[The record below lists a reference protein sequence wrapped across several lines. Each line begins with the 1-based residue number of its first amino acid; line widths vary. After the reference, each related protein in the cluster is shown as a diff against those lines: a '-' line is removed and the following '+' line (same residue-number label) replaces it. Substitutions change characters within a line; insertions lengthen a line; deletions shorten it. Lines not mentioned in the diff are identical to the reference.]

1 MNVGVPKEVKL
12 GEARVA
18 MSPAGV
24 RELTARGHRVVVE
37 AGAGAGSRIGD
48 EEFERAGARIL
59 PSAEAVF
66 ADAELVVKVKEPKP
80 GETRRL
86 GPQHTLFTFLHLAA
100 YPEVAEALKA
110 SGATAIAY
118 ETVQLANGRTPLL
131 APMSRIAGRMAAQVG
146 ARFLEQ
152 PQGGRGVLLCGTP
165 GVPPAKATVL
175 GAGQAGSNAA
185 LGLAGLG
192 AQVSVLDVDSD
203 KLQRIGELGHGH
215 ITTVHSSLM
224 AVEEYVG
231 GSDVTVGA
239 VLTVGASAPVLVD
252 EQLVKQ
258 MRPGAVLVDIS
269 IDQGGTF
276 QTSRETTHEDPVFVL
291 HGVVHYAVGNI
302 PAAVPNTSTYA
313 LTNVTLPYVL
323 ALAEGLPAALAGR
336 AELVKGVNVAAGS
349 FTHPEVAAALGQEY
363 VPVAEA
369 LGLAA

>member
-1 MNVGVPKEVKL
+1 MNIGVPREVKT

-18 MSPAGV
+18 LSPAGV
-24 RELTARGHRVVVE
+24 RELTSRGHRVAVE
-37 AGAGAGSRIGD
+37 AGAGSGSSIGD
-48 EEFERAGARIL
+48 EEFRQAGAEIL
-59 PSAEAVF
+59 ASAEAVF
-66 ADAELVVKVKEPKP
+66 SEAELLVKVKEPKLS
-80 GETRRL
+80 EIQRL

-100 YPEVAEALKA
+100 YPEVAEALRR

-165 GVPPAKATVL
+165 GVPPARATVL
-175 GAGQAGSNAA
+175 GAGQAGTNAA

-192 AQVSVLDVDSD
+192 AQVNVLDVDSD
-203 KLQRIGELGHGH
+203 KLQRVGELGHGH

-224 AVEEYVG
+224 AVEDYVG

-252 EQLVKQ
+252 EHLVKQ

-291 HGVVHYAVGNI
+291 HGVLHYAVGNI
-302 PAAVPNTSTYA
+302 PAAVPHTSTHA

-323 ALAEGLPAALAGR
+323 AVAEGLPAALAGHP
-336 AELVKGVNVAAGS
+336 ELAAGVNVAAGAY
-349 FTHPEVAAALGQEY
+349 THPGVAAALGRPY
-363 VPVAEA
+363 VRLEEA

>member
-1 MNVGVPKEVKL
+1 MNVGVPKEIKH

-24 RELTARGHRVVVE
+24 RDLTSHGHRVVVE
-37 AGAGAGSRIGD
+37 RGAGAGSRISD
-48 EEFERAGARIL
+48 EEFSGAGAEIL
-59 PSAEAVF
+59 PTAEAVF
-66 ADAELVVKVKEPKP
+66 EEAQLIVKVKEPKP
-80 GETRRL
+80 VEIERL
-86 GPQHTLFTFLHLAA
+86 GPGHVLFTYLHLAA
-100 YPEVAEALKA
+100 YPEVAEGLLG

-118 ETVQLANGRTPLL
+118 ETVQLDNGLTPLL

-152 PQGGRGVLLCGTP
+152 PQGGRGVLLCGAP

-175 GAGQAGSNAA
+175 GAGQAGTNAA

-192 AQVSVLDVDSD
+192 AQVNVLDINAD

-215 ITTVHSSLM
+215 ITTVHSTLM

-231 GSDVTVGA
+231 SSDVTVGA
-239 VLTVGASAPVLVD
+239 VLTVGRAAPKLVN
-252 EQLVKQ
+252 EELVKQ

-276 QTSRETTHEDPVFVL
+276 ETSHETTHAEPVYTL
-291 HGVVHYAVGNI
+291 HDVVHYAVGNI
-302 PAAVPNTSTYA
+302 PGAVPHTSTYA

-323 ALAEGLPAALAGR
+323 ALAGGLEAAVARHGELAR
-336 AELVKGVNVAAGS
+336 GVNVVAGAC
-349 FTHPEVAAALGQEY
+349 THAGVAAALGREHQPLE
-363 VPVAEA
+363 EA